1 MEHQPGPTQS
11 MLLLTLREVSDL
23 VSHSHDL
30 SETLSNIVHLIQR
43 RFQTDVCS
51 VYTLEDQSNELVLR
65 ATVGLHLESVGKV
78 RMRLDEGLVGLVAQ
92 QRSHVS
98 VEDAPTHPRFRFF
111 PESGEEQYRSFLG
124 VPLVQGGAVE
134 GVLVVQH
141 RDPRRYSANEIRLL
155 VGVAAQLAIL
165 VTNARLT
172 REIAAAVRREHEPAT
187 AERRKRSLVTEFH
200 GTAASPGSAIGTVA
214 RFEEFDFSNPDLV
227 RREAGAIDEERAR
240 LQVALDK
247 AREDLD
253 HAAEYLAELL
263 GEQFGALMQAQRL
276 MLEDTSVQN
285 DLVRMVERGM
295 TVERAV
301 VTTCEQYLRAF
312 QKLKNPFFYE
322 RIYDIKDVFRRV
334 LIHARAAALKAE
346 TAESVIVV
354 AHEVSL
360 LELFAS
366 DLRRVK
372 GIAVEKGGV
381 HSHVAIL
388 ARSLGI
394 PMLTHV
400 HGVVRSVESGDEVF
414 IDAASGL
421 LIINPDP
428 LRREALER
436 VLADQAAEVDDYDP
450 AIPSPIRIEATVNL
464 LPELG
469 LTLSRGADGVGLY
482 RSELLELACRSFPT
496 EEEQLETYRKM
507 VRILEGKPLTIRTL
521 DLRPAKLFGIASDP
535 MFERETWD
543 WRLVADLPHVQSLLR
558 SQLRAALRAA
568 DDGPIRI
575 LFPMIVSDRQLRC
588 ALSLVDQARRSLE
601 QESIP
606 VKGSVPIGIMIEV
619 PAAAMLIKRFLKQ
632 VDFVS
637 IGSNDLL
644 HSLLGMQ
651 REDNQLDGLRTPLDP
666 IYLLTVSQIVRH
678 AHRAG
683 RTVTVCGEAIDNP
696 PALLALY
703 AIGVDGVS
711 LPPND
716 IPGARRLFQ
725 SVQLPKNRLSAARR
739 LTRCQSPEEVDEVL
753 RQLFPPKEAMPVSAI
768 TAAR

>member
-1 MEHQPGPTQS
+1 MTQSATTQS

-23 VSHSHDL
+23 VSNSHDL
-30 SETLSNIVHLIQR
+30 SETLANICNLIQR

-51 VYTLEDQSNELVLR
+51 VYTMEEQANELVLR
-65 ATVGLHLESVGKV
+65 ATVGLRPESVGAI
-78 RMRLDEGLVGLVAQ
+78 RMKLDEGLVGLVAQ
-92 QRSHVS
+92 ERSHVS
-98 VEDAPTHPRFRFF
+98 VEDAPTHPRFRYF
-111 PESGEEQYRSFLG
+111 PESGEERYRSFLG
-124 VPLVQGGAVE
+124 VPLIQGGTVE

-141 RDPRRYSANEIRLL
+141 MEPRRYSANEIRLL

-165 VTNARLT
+165 VTNARLI
-172 REIAAAVRREHEPAT
+172 RDLAASVRRDSEPDSDK
-187 AERRKRSLVTEFH
+187 RRRRVITEFH
-200 GTAASPGSAIGTVA
+200 GTNSSPGSGMGTAI
-214 RFEEFDFSNPDLV
+214 RFEEFDFNDPDLV
-227 RREAGAIDEERAR
+227 KREPGLIDEERGR
-240 LQVALDK
+240 LQVALDRAK
-247 AREDLD
+247 EDLD

-276 MLEDTSVQN
+276 MLEDTAVQA
-285 DLVRMVERGM
+285 DLSRMVERGM
-295 TVERAV
+295 TVERAI
-301 VTTCEQYLRAF
+301 VTACEQYLRAF
-312 QKLKNPFFYE
+312 QRLKNPFFYE

-334 LIHARAAALKAE
+334 LSHAKE
-346 TAESVIVV
+346 ESMPTELADSVVVV

-360 LELFAS
+360 LELFAC

-400 HGVVRSVESGDEVF
+400 HGLLASVESGDEVF
-414 IDAASGL
+414 IDGASGTL
-421 LIINPDP
+421 SVNPDEP
-428 LRREALER
+428 RRQALIQIIS
-436 VLADQAAEVDDYDP
+436 DQSSQVDDADLH
-450 AIPSPIRIEATVNL
+450 AESPIRLEATVNL

-469 LTLSRGADGVGLY
+469 LTISRGADGVGLY

-507 VRILEGKPLTIRTL
+507 LSILGGKPLTIRTL
-521 DLRPAKLFGIASDP
+521 DLRPAKLFGITSDP

-543 WRLVADLPHVQSLLR
+543 WRLVADMPHVQSLLR

-568 DDGPIRI
+568 QDGPVRI

-588 ALSLVDQARRSLE
+588 ALQLVEQAKRSLE
-601 QESIP
+601 QEGVAIEA
-606 VKGSVPIGIMIEV
+606 KTPIGLMVEV
-619 PAAAMLIKRFLKQ
+619 PAAAMAVKRWIEL

-644 HSLLGMQ
+644 HSLLGIQ
-651 REDNQLDGLRTPLDP
+651 REDNRMEGLRTPLDP
-666 IYLLTVSQIVRH
+666 TYLMIVSRIVRH

-683 RTVTVCGEAIDNP
+683 RTVTVCGEAIDHP
-696 PALLALY
+696 TALLALH
-703 AIGVDGVS
+703 ALGVDSVS

-716 IPGARRLFQ
+716 IPRARRLFH
-725 SVQLPKNRLSAARR
+725 SVKPNHSLRKVAHQLVK
-739 LTRCQSPEEVDEVL
+739 CQTSDEVESVL
-753 RQLFPPKEAMPVSAI
+753 AEAFPPQPSVHSDQAVPAGS
-768 TAAR
+768 